1 MEGFTALLIFYIM
14 PGGIRM
20 LTLDIPDR
28 GEMFDVENQVFLPT
42 VEGGRYSF
50 EHSLKSMTIWE
61 EKYQIPFLHSNL
73 TNEQTL
79 DYILMMCLEPINP
92 MLISKEVIDLIVQ
105 YMKYT
110 PTATKISQSSEG
122 GGKTVTAEVIYAW
135 MAGANVP
142 FECDSWNLKKLL
154 TLLNVISAQSSKPK
168 KMPYEEKIAMFK
180 NLNEQ
185 RKAEMNTK
193 G

>member
-1 MEGFTALLIFYIM
+1 
-14 PGGIRM
+14 M

-28 GEMFDVENQVFLPT
+28 SEMFDVETQMFIPT
-42 VEGGRYSF
+42 IKGGRYRF
-50 EHSLKSMTIWE
+50 EHSLKSLTVWE
-61 EKYQIPFLHSNL
+61 EKYQIPFLHSDL

-79 DYILMMCLEPINP
+79 DYIIMMCLDPINP
-92 MLISKEVIDLIVQ
+92 MLITKDVISLVAQ
-105 YMKYT
+105 YIQYT
-110 PTATKISQSSEG
+110 PTATKIAASSDG
-122 GGKTVTAEVIYAW
+122 RGKTITAEVIYAW

-154 TLLNVISAQSSKPK
+154 TLLNVISAQSNPPK
-168 KMPYEEKIAMFK
+168 KMPYEEKIVLYK

-185 RKAEMNTK
+185 RKAEMKTK